1 MKPLTELTAQEQE
14 VVKHILNEVYF
25 EASDY
30 NNIEDFEPRE
40 IYYADIKLYGNYV
53 QVLKNI
59 FDV

>member
-25 EASDY
+25 EASNY
-30 NNIEDFEPRE
+30 NNLDDFEPRK
-40 IYYADIKLYGNYV
+40 IYYADIELYGNYV

-59 FDV
+59 LDI